1 MLTLEQK
8 QQYSTLLEEIAGV
21 LDLTDSQFQLAKDR
35 YDAVGKWL
43 SKESSSL
50 AKFNPVIVPQGSFRL
65 GTVIKPLKENEEYDI
80 DLTCRLS
87 IAEHL
92 ITQQQL
98 KKIVGDRLKEN
109 DDYKRMLDAER
120 RRCWRLKYAESTKFH
135 LDIVPA
141 IPDKYAWLIALGV
154 PTEWAK
160 YALSITDNKHWNYAT
175 DWPKSNPEGY
185 ALWFI
190 ERMKA
195 QYNQR
200 RQLLAESLKMKIE
213 EVPDYKVRTPLQQ
226 AVQILKRHRDMRF
239 EDDDDKPVSIIITT
253 LAAHA
258 YLNEGNLYDA
268 LIGLIDRMPDY
279 IQNRNG
285 IRWVANPVNPHENFA
300 DKWREYP
307 ARERKFREWLL
318 KVKADLTLAAQKRG
332 LNEIGSSLKPLFG
345 EKIIS
350 ESLNNLGVMLK
361 EQRDTGALKMAS
373 GTGILGSIG
382 SSSVLTHNFFGKHD

>member
-35 YDAVGKWL
+35 YEAVGKWL
-43 SKESSSL
+43 SKEGSSL
-50 AKFNPVIVPQGSFRL
+50 AKYNPVILPQGSFRL

-87 IAEHL
+87 IAKYL
-92 ITQQQL
+92 TTQQEL
-98 KKIVGDRLKEN
+98 KKMVGDRLKEN
-109 DDYKRMLDAER
+109 EDYKRMLDAER

-141 IPDKYAWLIALGV
+141 IPDEYAWLIALGV
-154 PTEWAK
+154 PSELAMH
-160 YALSITDNKHWNYAT
+160 AISITDNKYWNYAT

-190 ERMKA
+190 DRMKV
-195 QYNQR
+195 QYDLR
-200 RQLLAESLKMKIE
+200 RQLLAENLKMKID
-213 EVPDYKVRTPLQQ
+213 EVPDYKVKTPLQL
-226 AVQILKRHRDMRF
+226 AIQILKRHRDIRF
-239 EDDDDKPVSIIITT
+239 EDDEDKPVSIIITT

-258 YLNEGNLYDA
+258 YLNEANLYDA

-285 IRWVANPVNPHENFA
+285 IMWVTNPVNPHENFA

-307 ARERKFREWLL
+307 VRERKFREWLL
-318 KVKADLTLAAQKRG
+318 QVKADLTTAAQKRG
-332 LNEIGSSLKPLFG
+332 LNEIGVSLKPLFG
-345 EKIIS
+345 EKIIN
-350 ESLNNLGVMLK
+350 ESLNNLGAMLK
-361 EQRDTGALKMAS
+361 EQRDSGALKMAS

-382 SSSVLTHNFFGKHD
+382 NSSVLTHNFFGKHD